1 MFEPQA
7 LPALDTQS
15 EPGPVKICVLKFP
28 SVIVV
33 LPPVATTYC
42 ALLPVSAKTLS

>member
-1 MFEPQA
+1 MLLVGEP
-7 LPALDTQS
+7 T
-15 EPGPVKICVLKFP
+15 EHTVKVPGPVKICVLKFP

-33 LPPVATTYC
+33 LPPVATIYC